1 VIRVKIRIWICGS
14 SIYSLF
20 RLGCLAVVCIGL
32 CACSRITEQPE
43 FDPER
48 WAPRTAR
55 AEWSAAAFPQGS
67 INVESALKQFKQP
80 MPTLSGGRAYDL
92 AALIDLALMQN
103 PDTRAAWER
112 ARTAAAGWAT
122 KRAPFYPLVSVSS
135 DSGYERLIDLVPKH
149 WGTLKN
155 WQSVDLLTVNY
166 VLIDFGRRDAAAEA
180 AREQLLAANFQFNR
194 EFQKTLFAV
203 EKNYYL
209 FDAQRAGL
217 DAAHAVVKLADTDL
231 RAVERRHA
239 AGLATKP
246 EVLLAEQREAKSV
259 YDLQNAELGISD
271 AEADLAV
278 ATGRR
283 VDSMPPIQSLS
294 TVTIPGSLKTS
305 VDDLIS
311 QAMQQRPDL
320 AAAVTSLRA
329 QDAEVGLA
337 RASMYPTLNLT
348 SYYGLHAFNYRLSN
362 PATPQYTA
370 MGPEYA
376 AMLTLKWD
384 AFAGMEHVNSIEQA
398 QDERERERAHL
409 RGLEIDVA
417 GEVWRA
423 YYAFETS
430 VRKYRYALKLLE
442 ASQSAYDSNLRS
454 FNYGLA
460 TIVDLLAAER
470 DLADAKYTMIQSRAD
485 VLISAAAVAYSVGAI
500 APKPRPDR

>member
-1 VIRVKIRIWICGS
+1 MIRVKSRIWISGL
-14 SIYSLF
+14 SIYPLLLLGSLTVA
-20 RLGCLAVVCIGL
+20 CVGL
-32 CACSRITEQPE
+32 DACSRIGEQPE
-43 FDPER
+43 FNPER
-48 WAPRTAR
+48 WAPRAAR
-55 AEWSAAAFPQGS
+55 AEWSAADQGPQES
-67 INVESALKQFKQP
+67 IKVESALKQFEQP
-80 MPTLSGGRAYDL
+80 MPQSGSKAYDL
-92 AALIDLALMQN
+92 AALIDLALLQN
-103 PDTRAAWER
+103 PDTRAAWEG
-112 ARTAAAGWAT
+112 ARAAAVGWAT
-122 KRAPFYPLVSVSS
+122 KRAPFYPLLSVSS

-166 VLIDFGRRDAAAEA
+166 VLIDFGRRDAAAAA
-180 AREQLLAANFQFNR
+180 AREQLLGANFQFNR
-194 EFQKTLFAV
+194 EIQKTLFAV

-217 DAAHAVVKLADTDL
+217 DAAHAVVKLAETDL
-231 RAVERRHA
+231 RAVEKRHSE
-239 AGLATKP
+239 GLATKP
-246 EVLLAEQREAKSV
+246 DVLLAEQREAKSV
-259 YDLQNAELGISD
+259 YELQNAELGVSD

-278 ATGRR
+278 ASGLR
-283 VDSMPPIQSLS
+283 VDSMPPILSLS
-294 TVTIPGSLKTS
+294 MVTIPGSLKTS
-305 VDDLIS
+305 VEELIS
-311 QAMQQRPDL
+311 QAMRQRPDL

-329 QDAEVGLA
+329 QDEEVGLA

-348 SYYGLHAFNYRLSN
+348 SYYGVHSFNYRLSN
-362 PATPQYTA
+362 PTTPQYTA

-398 QDERERERAHL
+398 QDDRERERAHL
-409 RGLEIDVA
+409 RALEIDVA
-417 GEVWRA
+417 AEVWRA

-430 VRKYRYALKLLE
+430 VRKYLYALKLLE

-500 APKPRPDR
+500 APQAAP